1 MTPIRCFLL
10 AAAASVAA
18 AALATQADPPA
29 NGTGRYTDPTITV
42 SLPKGWRIE
51 GSGGEYLLESD
62 DQDAASLLLL
72 VPVAERSLEER
83 LAAIEEQFLATGI
96 IELETS
102 ESLVEE
108 GEDVSYRRY
117 RLLMGGEDEEE
128 SVLLL
133 HQYSWWRAEVQV
145 LLQVESAPGRTGAKD
160 LFFRIFQT
168 LEIHQAPD
176 PFVFEDESD
185 QG

>member
-1 MTPIRCFLL
+1 MLPGPMTPIRCSLL
-10 AAAASVAA
+10 AVAA
-18 AALATQADPPA
+18 TVGAAQAEPPA
-29 NGTGRYTDPTITV
+29 DGTGSYSDPTITV
-42 SLPKGWRIE
+42 SLPEGWRIE

-96 IELETS
+96 IELQTS

-117 RLLMGGEDEEE
+117 RLVMGPADEAE

-133 HQYSWWRAEVQV
+133 HQYSWWRAE
-145 LLQVESAPGRTGAKD
+145 G
-160 LFFRIFQT
+160 
-168 LEIHQAPD
+168 
-176 PFVFEDESD
+176 
-185 QG
+185 